1 MSEQE
6 RPVST
11 FVVPAIALALA
22 AGILVLHAAAGT
34 ASEAGET
41 AFATALLIGGTAFG
55 TFIVRRTG
63 NPIGW
68 LFVATGFAVA
78 ISATTDT
85 YVVSAFRPQPRALP
99 LIGVAAWTNNLA
111 TLLVA
116 VPIPM
121 LLLLFPTGRPRSDR
135 WHWAI
140 GLWALGLASAV
151 AWAAFRRGAVFGVP
165 GSGDPPSIHIE
176 NPVAVHFPAVVEQT
190 LLNIAVVGL
199 VGSGL
204 LGVVCLLLRFRS
216 ARGVERQQ
224 LRWIS
229 LVALLVLILFG
240 SLLLADLA
248 GDSADGGYEDLVWI
262 SMVLLLILG
271 LPAAV
276 AIAILKYR
284 LYDVDLVIRKTIV
297 YAALAGFITL
307 VYVAIVV
314 GLGSLFADDLA
325 LSIAATAVVA
335 LAFQPVRERASR
347 FANRVVYGKRATPY
361 EVLARFSER
370 VGGTYATEDVLPR
383 TARVIAEATGAER
396 VEVWLRVGGG
406 WRRSAGWPGDS
417 IEATTIPSQGD
428 EVRDE
433 VPAFEG
439 VDRTVPVRHQGELLG
454 ALAVRKPTGEPLTP
468 GESKLLDDLAG
479 QAGLVLS
486 NARLTAELQAR
497 LDEISARAEDLRA
510 SRQRIVA
517 TQDEERRRLERNIH
531 DGAQQ
536 HLVALAV
543 KLRLA
548 RGILE
553 KDPAKGAETLR
564 EIRSQVYDAAETLGA
579 LALGIYPP
587 VLEEQGLVAALGTQT
602 RLGSVPVAI
611 DGDWAGRLPI
621 EVEAAVYFVCLE
633 ALQNSSKHAHA
644 TRVAIRL
651 YRDDGTLR
659 FEVGDNGEGFD
670 RDATATGTGLAG
682 MRDRLS
688 AFGGTVEIESAPGHG
703 TRVYG
708 SVPLGRVEVLS

>member
-1 MSEQE
+1 
-6 RPVST
+6 
-11 FVVPAIALALA
+11 
-22 AGILVLHAAAGT
+22 
-34 ASEAGET
+34 
-41 AFATALLIGGTAFG
+41 
-55 TFIVRRTG
+55 
-63 NPIGW
+63 
-68 LFVATGFAVA
+68 
-78 ISATTDT
+78 
-85 YVVSAFRPQPRALP
+85 

-135 WHWAI
+135 WRWAI
-140 GLWALGLASAV
+140 GLWALGLASAI

-176 NPVAVHFPAVVEQT
+176 NPVAVHLPAVVEQT

-229 LVALLVLILFG
+229 LVALLVLILFV

-248 GDSADGGYEDLVWI
+248 GGSADGGFEDLVWI
-262 SMVLLLILG
+262 SMVVLLILG

-284 LYDVDLVIRKTIV
+284 LYDVDVVIRKTIV
-297 YAALAGFITL
+297 YGALAGFITL
-307 VYVAIVV
+307 AYVTIVV

-396 VEVWLRVGGG
+396 VEVWLRVGSG
-406 WRRSAGWPGDS
+406 WRRSATWPGDS

-428 EVRDE
+428 EV
-433 VPAFEG
+433 PAFEG
-439 VDRTVPVRHQGELLG
+439 VDRTLPVRHQGELHG
-454 ALAVRKPTGEPLTP
+454 AVLKPTSEPLTP

-497 LDEISARAEDLRA
+497 LEEISARAEELRA

-553 KDPAKGAETLR
+553 KDPEKGAATLR
-564 EIRSQVYDAAETLGA
+564 GIARQVDDAVETLGT

-587 VLEEQGLVAALGTQT
+587 VLEDQGLAIAIEAQA
-602 RLGSVPVAI
+602 RLGSLPVVVDA
-611 DGDWAGRLPI
+611 GGTGRLPI
-621 EVEAAVYFVCLE
+621 DLEAAVYFVCLE
-633 ALQNSSKHAHA
+633 ALQNAAKYANAS
-644 TRVAIRL
+644 RVEVRL
-651 YRDDGTLR
+651 RQENGALR
-659 FEVGDNGEGFD
+659 FEVGDDGAGFHAGSD
-670 RDATATGTGLAG
+670 GAGTGLAG

-688 AFGGTVEIESAPGHG
+688 VFGGTVKIESAPGRG

-708 SVPLGRVEVLS
+708 SVPLDRVEVPT